1 MCGIVGCFAET
12 GCYERVLAALERLE
26 YRGYDSA
33 GIALTADGRLL
44 VRKKKGAVANLCGAP
59 LAGRAGIGHTRWAT
73 HGKPSDENAHPHVAG
88 KFALVHNGIVENHAA
103 LKAELLAAGETFASE
118 TDSEVIVKLIARAYK
133 GDFFSAVAQACARL
147 TGAYAVAV
155 LCTDFPDE
163 IVCAKNKSPLIAGAG
178 CGAAYVCS
186 DVPALCGAAAYVC
199 PAEDGEFIH
208 IRGGE
213 ICFRRADGSPAEKVF
228 TRLTEA
234 GGGGGGPPP
243 RGSCM
248 EAEIAQIPQGLARTL
263 GWLRGCDFAPAARA
277 LRSAGRVFTVACG
290 TAHHAAQAFGALL
303 SREARIPVLCET
315 ASEFRYGDPLIGQ
328 GDVLVAVSQSGETA
342 DTLEAVRLAKAR
354 GAFVIAV
361 TNVEQST
368 LARLA
373 DLPLRTLAGAEVAV
387 AATKSYNCQLL
398 ALFYLAAQTVFYK
411 RACFPSWFAALG
423 AAADACAGALEGAA
437 AAETLAARLQSA
449 RALYFIGRGTDRF
462 TAAEGALKV
471 REIAYVF
478 AESCPAG
485 ELKHGTLALVE
496 EGFPVIAVATGRA
509 LLQKTAN
516 SLAEAKARGAFTVL
530 FSQYADAAGGADVVC
545 PLPAL
550 PEPLMPLVSVIPLQQ
565 FACRMCLL
573 RGFDPDRPRNLAK
586 SVTVE

>member
-33 GIALTADGRLL
+33 GIALTADGRLS

-186 DVPALCGAAAYVC
+186 DVPALCGAAAFVC
-199 PAEDGEFIH
+199 PVEDGEFVH
-208 IRGGE
+208 IRGCE
-213 ICFRRADGSPAEKVF
+213 ICFKRADGSAVPKVF
-228 TRLTEA
+228 CRLAEEEKGAERAA
-234 GGGGGGPPP
+234 GS
-243 RGSCM
+243 RM
-248 EAEIAQIPQGLARTL
+248 EAEIAEIPRGLSRTL
-263 GWLRGCDFAPAARA
+263 GWLRACDFAPAARA
-277 LRSAGRVFTVACG
+277 LRGAGRLFTVACG
-290 TAHHAAQAFGALL
+290 TAHHAALAFGNLL
-303 SREARIPVLCET
+303 AREARIPVLCET

-328 GDVLVAVSQSGETA
+328 SDVLVAVSQSGETA

>member
-1 MCGIVGCFAET
+1 M
-12 GCYERVLAALERLE
+12 
-26 YRGYDSA
+26 
-33 GIALTADGRLL
+33 
-44 VRKKKGAVANLCGAP
+44 
-59 LAGRAGIGHTRWAT
+59 
-73 HGKPSDENAHPHVAG
+73 
-88 KFALVHNGIVENHAA
+88 
-103 LKAELLAAGETFASE
+103 
-118 TDSEVIVKLIARAYK
+118 
-133 GDFFSAVAQACARL
+133 
-147 TGAYAVAV
+147 
-155 LCTDFPDE
+155 
-163 IVCAKNKSPLIAGAG
+163 
-178 CGAAYVCS
+178 
-186 DVPALCGAAAYVC
+186 
-199 PAEDGEFIH
+199 
-208 IRGGE
+208 
-213 ICFRRADGSPAEKVF
+213 
-228 TRLTEA
+228 
-234 GGGGGGPPP
+234 
-243 RGSCM
+243 
-248 EAEIAQIPQGLARTL
+248 
-263 GWLRGCDFAPAARA
+263 
-277 LRSAGRVFTVACG
+277 
-290 TAHHAAQAFGALL
+290 
-303 SREARIPVLCET
+303 
-315 ASEFRYGDPLIGQ
+315 
-328 GDVLVAVSQSGETA
+328 LVAVSQSGETA

-437 AAETLAARLQSA
+437 DAETLAARLQSA

-516 SLAEAKARGAFTVL
+516 SLAEAKARDAFTVL

>member
-33 GIALTADGRLL
+33 GIALTADGRLS

-213 ICFRRADGSPAEKVF
+213 ICFRRADGSPVEKVF
-228 TRLTEA
+228 TRLT
-234 GGGGGGPPP
+234 
-243 RGSCM
+243 

-485 ELKHGTLALVE
+485 ELKHCTLALVE

-509 LLQKTAN
+509 LLQKTEN

-530 FSQYADAAGGADVVC
+530 FSQYAGAAGGADVVC

>member
-26 YRGYDSA
+26 NRGYDSA
-33 GIALTADGRLL
+33 GIALTADGRLS

-155 LCTDFPDE
+155 LCTDFPEE

-234 GGGGGGPPP
+234 AGAVRPP

-373 DLPLRTLAGAEVAV
+373 DLPLRTVAGAEVAV

-437 AAETLAARLQSA
+437 DAETLAARLQTA

-530 FSQYADAAGGADVVC
+530 FSQYADAAGGADVFC